1 MELTLTELGGMIR
14 DIKIRATLGAGDMIR
29 ALCTYFQEI
38 QDSKPEIKNQGHRLG
53 RGPRPGDLGGQEH
66 PQEGTDPDQR
76 SQTGFPEEDPLQR
89 QEL

>member
-1 MELTLTELGGMIR
+1 
-14 DIKIRATLGAGDMIR
+14 MIR
-29 ALCTYFQEI
+29 ALYVLPGDPGLQAG
-38 QDSKPEIKNQGHRLG
+38 DQGHHLG
-53 RGPRPGDLGGQEH
+53 RGRRAGDLGGQEH

>member
-14 DIKIRATLGAGDMIR
+14 DVKIRATLGAGDMIR
-29 ALCTYFQEI
+29 ARYVLPGDPGLYHG
-38 QDSKPEIKNQGHRLG
+38 DQGLSLG
-53 RGPRPGDLGGQEH
+53 RGRRPGDLGGQEH